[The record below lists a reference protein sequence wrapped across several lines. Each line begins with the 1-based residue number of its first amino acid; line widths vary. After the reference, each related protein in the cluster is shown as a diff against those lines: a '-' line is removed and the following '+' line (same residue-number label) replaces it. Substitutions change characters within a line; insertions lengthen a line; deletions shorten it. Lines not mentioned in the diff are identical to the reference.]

1 MPLEDT
7 SVDTVQEGCLSQ
19 RSNSSDKVSVSNSL
33 ESDSSA
39 SLICMLNASTEAI
52 VNISNNAD
60 STVDTDN
67 KYNDE
72 KLHKADDKNKD
83 EQLCSVNTTD
93 NNNIISNDDQSF
105 NEAFN
110 ADESKPDENEV
121 VKDASL
127 LNDDELLE
135 LTDSQKD
142 KIETLKCLLE
152 KPLDVFSFQEL
163 AVDNDGFITG
173 NLKPIII
180 TVITHVFLTSL
191 LLEILG

>member
-39 SLICMLNASTEAI
+39 SLICMLNSSTEAI

-60 STVDTDN
+60 STVDTD

-72 KLHKADDKNKD
+72 KLHKVDDKNKD
-83 EQLCSVNTTD
+83 DQLCSGNTTD
-93 NNNIISNDDQSF
+93 NNNIICTDDQSF

-110 ADESKPDENEV
+110 ADESKSDENKV

-127 LNDDELLE
+127 LDDDEFLE

-173 NLKPIII
+173 NLKPILI
-180 TVITHVFLTSL
+180 TVITHGFLTSFSL
-191 LLEILG
+191 KILG